1 MGNMEV
7 PERPRPAGPGAPAAG
22 RICPAGS
29 SGKSPGSTASGGC
42 GVSAVSVWSA
52 ERFQPC
58 GLLCCRKNRRCSM
71 QFWPGGAVL
80 PFRVVCH
87 GTALRKVRLTAVCL
101 CRWCD
106 VSERVW
112 SAPGMRRLVQVL
124 LRRRCCS
131 GGRGAAA
138 PVRHQPRSAS
148 GVRPASPGIRF
159 CRLRM
164 AQRRFP
170 RAVHGLP
177 YYSYCYY

>member
-124 LRRRCCS
+124 FRRPGSCCARPSSAAISVRREACIS
-131 GGRGAAA
+131 GDSVLPAAHGTA
-138 PVRHQPRSAS
+138 ALSAGS
-148 GVRPASPGIRF
+148 AWF
-159 CRLRM
+159 
-164 AQRRFP
+164 
-170 RAVHGLP
+170 AVLILLLLLI
-177 YYSYCYY
+177 